1 MSKQSNHP
9 GHQVK
14 EHASAH
20 EAKVGTSLALSPRL
34 ALLRIGS
41 VAGLLTGI
49 SYFLFF
55 LAVGYW
61 SDTNPLLPV
70 RNLDNGLLII
80 GLVFS
85 FWYIKNGRAAGRF
98 QFWEGLFNGFVITVV
113 SAIVGAFLTAY
124 WLESV
129 APEILQGYI
138 KWSLDMAR
146 TMHDQTVQSFTE
158 AGYQAQLKS
167 IAAATATDIVVDIL
181 IRKLVVGFIIVPIV
195 AAMMRK
201 TVLK

>member
-1 MSKQSNHP
+1 MSKKSTQS
-9 GHQVK
+9 GHKAK
-14 EHASAH
+14 EHASPH
-20 EAKVGTSLALSPRL
+20 EHKVGTGLSLSPRL
-34 ALLRIGS
+34 ALLRIGA

-55 LAVGYW
+55 LAVGYL
-61 SDTNPLLPV
+61 SDTNPLLPI

-85 FWYIKNGRAAGRF
+85 FWYIKNGRTAGRF

-113 SAIVGAFLTAY
+113 SALVGAVLTAY

-129 APEILQGYI
+129 APDILQGYI
-138 KWSLDMAR
+138 DWSLDMAKK
-146 TMHDQTVQSFTE
+146 MHDQTVESFTE
-158 AGYQAQLKS
+158 KGYQAQLKS
-167 IAAATATDIVVDIL
+167 IAAATATDIVIDIL